1 MFKGQIAESAHQ
13 RTAVEGVGD
22 PEVVALHVAGNAL
35 LVHGKFIRIVN
46 KLNAHVLNRLD
57 GSAHF
62 VVQLAF
68 VANAQI
74 HIVLLGF
81 AVKVGDGVEVAGN
94 QRVNAELHAVHR
106 VDGQLAHVDV
116 VPGNR
121 DVVAALAGVHFGE
134 GRVDPDKQV
143 LGKGLVVL
151 GHLELADLAGILPFY
166 CQRKALAGRSLAPCD
181 GGRFPG
187 LCCHCFRLRFSRL
200 CRWSW

>member
-1 MFKGQIAESAHQ
+1 MFKGQIAESTHQ

-22 PEVVALHVAGNAL
+22 PEVVSLHVAGNAL

-46 KLNAHVLNRLD
+46 QLNAHVLNRLD

-121 DVVAALAGVHFGE
+121 DVVAALAGVHFGK

-151 GHLELADLAGILPFY
+151 GHAQTADLAAVLLFHRQG
-166 CQRKALAGRSLAPCD
+166 KALAGRSLAPGDAGCH
-181 GGRFPG
+181 FG
-187 LCCHCFRLRFSRL
+187 LCCHCFRLRFSHM
-200 CRWSW
+200 WSW